1 MVVVGFVILGEEE
14 LHGQW
19 ESCGSALH
27 VGLGWYDDTQGWGE
41 VFRGMVHLA
50 GGICED
56 AEIKHG
62 GWGSVGVS
70 EGYPVVSLGDED
82 GS

>member
-1 MVVVGFVILGEEE
+1 
-14 LHGQW
+14 
-19 ESCGSALH
+19 
-27 VGLGWYDDTQGWGE
+27 
-41 VFRGMVHLA
+41 MVHLA